1 MKNQLLYISVLILL
15 FGAKCYAQGSN
26 CAGAEPFCSNSGASF
41 PASQNTT
48 SQTGP
53 NYGCLGS
60 QPNPAWYYLQI
71 GQTGNII
78 ISLTNSANVDI
89 DFIIWGP
96 YSSLTGVC
104 SQLTGS
110 GSFSGCGFFEEYP
123 CGNIIDCSFDPA
135 PQETVTIPNAVVGQY
150 YVLLI
155 TNYSNEPTNIFA
167 NQTGGTGATDC
178 SIVVPC
184 TITSHTNSVT
194 ACSISPA
201 LNYNVSGT
209 VNFTDPPDS
218 GQLII
223 QNCLGQQQV
232 FNAPFGTSVN
242 YSFNNVASDGLNC
255 AYTATFSA
263 EPTCTNTRQLL
274 TPSPITEIIA
284 DCNPGGGGLSG
295 SITFAN
301 GHPGANLIIQ
311 ASDGVNT
318 VQTSI
323 PMPATSPQNF
333 SLSGLSTSNL
343 NYTLTYYFSD
353 NSGCPYTASINCLC
367 ALFTLNSLNSV
378 NESCVGSCNGSITI
392 NAPGAIQYSI
402 NNGQTFQA
410 GNSFSNLCAG
420 EYIVV
425 AVDNLGCTAS
435 DTVLIESPAPVEV
448 SVSGSAFVCQNT
460 PTTFTTTTTG
470 GSGNYTYIWNTGAT
484 TTNLTITPPSSQSYC
499 VIATDANGCSSSQT
513 CFDVEVALPMQVS
526 ASIDLTICPG
536 QNANISATASGGDGG
551 PYTYT
556 WDNGAGNGQG
566 LVVNPTVTT
575 TYTVSATDN
584 CGTTPATDQ
593 VTINVIPPPVVIITA
608 DTTVSCPPLISNFTA
623 TGVPAGSQCLWNFN
637 NGFTSTNC
645 GSAEGIFI
653 FAGCYDISLT
663 VTSTDGCINTFTNDD
678 YVCVIPAPN
687 LSFSYSPEVLTESFS
702 TAYFSNTS
710 SNSLFYLWE
719 FDTEGAQDTSS
730 VFNPVYTFPDQAG
743 FYEVCISGATADCPA
758 IYCTT
763 IEVKEDFLVFVP
775 NAFTPNYDDI
785 NDRFFPVVKGF
796 VPDTYVFRIFDRWGA
811 ILFESTT
818 PGEGWRGDSKGLP
831 IPNDTY
837 VWRLDMTDFYGE
849 EHVFTG
855 HVTIVR

>member
-1 MKNQLLYISVLILL
+1 VNSKKVHILFLFLLIAGNYFSQ
-15 FGAKCYAQGSN
+15 GAN
-26 CAGAEPFCSNSGASF
+26 CAGADPFCSNSGASF
-41 PASQNTT
+41 PASTNTT
-48 SQTGP
+48 AQTGP

-71 GQTGNII
+71 GQSGNII

-96 YSSLTGVC
+96 YTTLTNSC

-110 GSFSGCGFFEEYP
+110 GSFGGCGLFQSYP
-123 CGNIIDCSFDPA
+123 CGNIVDCSFDPA
-135 PQETVTIPNAVVGQY
+135 AQETVTIPNAQVGQY

-155 TNYSNEPTNIFA
+155 TNYSNLPTNIFA
-167 NQTGGTGATDC
+167 SQSGGSGATDC
-178 SIVVPC
+178 SIIVPC

-194 ACSISPA
+194 SCSITPT

-209 VNFTDPPDS
+209 VNFTDPPTT

-242 YSFNNVASDGLNC
+242 YTFTNVAADGLNC
-255 AYTATFSA
+255 SYTATFTA
-263 EPTCTNTRQLL
+263 EPTCTNSKQVLS
-274 TPSPITEIIA
+274 PSPITEIVA
-284 DCNPGGGGLSG
+284 DCTPGGGGITG

-311 ASDGVNT
+311 ATDGVNT

-323 PMPATSPQNF
+323 PMPATSPQIF
-333 SLSGLSTSNL
+333 SLTGLSTTNL

-353 NSGCPYTASINCLC
+353 NPGCPYTATINCLC
-367 ALFTLNSLNSV
+367 AQFTINAINKV

-392 NAPGAIQYSI
+392 NAPNAIQYSI
-402 NNGQTFQA
+402 NNGQSYQA
-410 GNSFSNLCAG
+410 SNVFMNLCAG
-420 EYIVV
+420 EYIVLV
-425 AVDNLGCTAS
+425 QDNLGCTATE
-435 DTVLIESPAPVEV
+435 TVIIESPTPVEV
-448 SVSGSAFVCQNT
+448 SITGPSFVCQNT
-460 PTTFTTTTTG
+460 LTTFTPVTTG
-470 GSGNYTYIWNTGAT
+470 GAGNYTYVWNTGAT
-484 TTNLTITPPSSQSYC
+484 TTNLIITPPISQSYC
-499 VIATDANGCSSSQT
+499 VIATDANGCSSEQS
-513 CFDVEVALPMQVS
+513 CIEVEVALPMQVN

-536 QNANISATASGGDGG
+536 QNANISATATGGDGG
-551 PYTYT
+551 PYIYT
-556 WDNGAGNGQG
+556 WDNGVGNGQG
-566 LVVNPTVTT
+566 QVVNPTITT
-575 TYTVSATDN
+575 IYTVSATDN
-584 CGTTPATDQ
+584 CGTSPATDQ
-593 VTINVIPPPVVIITA
+593 VVITVIPPPAVFISA
-608 DTTVSCPPLISNFTA
+608 DTTISCPPLISNFTA
-623 TGVPAGSQCLWNFN
+623 SGIPAGSQCAWNFN

-645 GSAEGIFI
+645 GGAQGIFI
-653 FAGCYDISLT
+653 LPGCYDIVLT
-663 VTSTDGCINTFTNDD
+663 ITSTDGCVNTFVNDD

-687 LSFSYSPEVLTESFS
+687 LSFTYSPDVLTESFS
-702 TAYFSNTS
+702 TAYFINSS
-710 SNSLFYLWE
+710 SNSLFYFWE
-719 FDTEGAQDTSS
+719 FDIQGAHDTST

-743 FYEVCISGATADCPA
+743 FYDVCISGATADCPA

-796 VPDTYVFRIFDRWGA
+796 KPNTYLFRIFDRWGA
-811 ILFESTT
+811 IIFESDI

-837 VWRLDMTDFYGE
+837 VWRLDMKDHYGE